1 MIIKSK
7 DCLLNNEIILKP
19 QQRFISEPHNM
30 YTEEI
35 NKTALSSN
43 DNKRYSDFDGI
54 RTHPL
59 GVNAFIVCK
68 NELDHHLKYK
78 K

>member
-19 QQRFISEPHNM
+19 QQKFISEAHNM
-30 YTEEI
+30 YNEEI

-54 RTHPL
+54 RTSPL
-59 GVNAFIVCK
+59 RVNAFIVCK
-68 NELDHHLKYK
+68 SELDHHLKYK